1 MRAWRA
7 AERSRRALLRDH
19 PDVRRLIAAVA
30 EAEAQRDANWQQVL
44 QLQADVRHLA
54 TGLNAAPVAEDTS
67 VLRLRQQVEDL
78 AAIVGRL
85 IGAGWDDPIFAAV
98 AARSQQ
104 AVVDGRL
111 LERSVLDAL
120 DVTQPMA
127 RAIPPPP
134 AVAPSPEPPQ
144 LSRAERRRREREV
157 RRNRS

>member
-44 QLQADVRHLA
+44 QLQADVRDPA

-120 DVTQPMA
+120 DVTLPMA
-127 RAIPPPP
+127 RAIPP
-134 AVAPSPEPPQ
+134 PSPEPPQ
-144 LSRAERRRREREV
+144 LSRAERRRREREA
-157 RRNRS
+157 RRNRR